1 MSACYQCRIILSSTW
16 RLVGEQRASLDAAF
30 VELGVGA
37 VAAADCTKDCAAKD
51 RTGEIVHQKSEPV
64 TRAEEICRWV
74 DAKVSQSATWVVLDD
89 LRMEATW
96 EFNCTDGV
104 ESIWCQQL
112 DGHFVRTDQQT
123 GLTAEDAEH
132 AIQIL
137 LAA

>member
-1 MSACYQCRIILSSTW
+1 MLN
-16 RLVGEQRASLDAAF
+16 AAF

-37 VAAADCTKDCAAKD
+37 VAAADCTRDCAAKG
-51 RTGEIVHQKSEPV
+51 RTGEIVHQKAEPV
-64 TRAEEICRWV
+64 TRAEEICKWLWN
-74 DAKVSQSATWVVLDD
+74 AEGSQSATWVVLDD

-96 EFNCTDGV
+96 EFNCTDGLA
-104 ESIWCQQL
+104 SIWCQQL